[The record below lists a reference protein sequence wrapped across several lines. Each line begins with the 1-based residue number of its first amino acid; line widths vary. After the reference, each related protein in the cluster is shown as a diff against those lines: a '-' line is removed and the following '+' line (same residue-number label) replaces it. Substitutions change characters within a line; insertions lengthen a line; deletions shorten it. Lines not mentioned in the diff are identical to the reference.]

1 MWEPRGE
8 DSEEKLHSV
17 GVGRGTEEEK
27 RVETKRKWR
36 GELEIPE
43 KGWGEENFDGAWTAH
58 HFSFKGRGGGGR
70 EL

>member
-1 MWEPRGE
+1 M
-8 DSEEKLHSV
+8 
-17 GVGRGTEEEK
+17 GVGRRTEEEK